1 MQYKDPESKSK
12 SKASKHDTKPDF
24 VYDPDNKDQNNSDE
38 ESLLASQLDPMGK
51 EDQIIDPKLEKR
63 ARRRKKAKRIIL
75 FVLLFI
81 FLAGGGAFAYLFS
94 RANKISTNPFNFST
108 KLKGESE
115 GRVNILLLGVGD
127 PGHDGETLADTNMVV
142 SLDTKNNKVAMISVP
157 RDTRVFIPSEGYV
170 KINNAHAIGQAKTP
184 PKGIELAQKTVEDTL
199 GIPIQYYV
207 RANFS
212 GLKDAVD
219 AVGGIEVDVKEPL
232 NDPEYPCD
240 KNQYKSCGFK
250 ISAGPTKMDGSTAL
264 KYARCRKGTCGDDF
278 GRAIR
283 QQEVLQAVRTKA
295 VSSETLTDPKKLAS
309 LIDAAANN
317 ISTNMSLSEIQ
328 RAYELSK
335 KVPTENITSI
345 VFSTNPNGFLK
356 QDPSSSDLLPVGGN
370 FDEIKKFVK
379 EIFTVGA
386 LWSEDAKIIVE
397 NGTATV
403 GLAGKF
409 EAKLANAGVPIQ
421 ILAIQNATTKDYS
434 TSQIID
440 YSGGKKPQTIKYLED
455 LLGVKATLPAEAS
468 KSTGSQDITVIL
480 GSDYADKVSQT
491 GTASE

>member
-1 MQYKDPESKSK
+1 M
-12 SKASKHDTKPDF
+12 
-24 VYDPDNKDQNNSDE
+24 
-38 ESLLASQLDPMGK
+38 
-51 EDQIIDPKLEKR
+51 
-63 ARRRKKAKRIIL
+63 
-75 FVLLFI
+75 
-81 FLAGGGAFAYLFS
+81 
-94 RANKISTNPFNFST
+94 
-108 KLKGESE
+108 
-115 GRVNILLLGVGD
+115 NILLLGVGD

-386 LWSEDAKIIVE
+386 LWSEVSKCRC
-397 NGTATV
+397 
-403 GLAGKF
+403 
-409 EAKLANAGVPIQ
+409 ANP
-421 ILAIQNATTKDYS
+421 D
-434 TSQIID
+434 TSYTECNHQR
-440 YSGGKKPQTIKYLED
+440 
-455 LLGVKATLPAEAS
+455 LL
-468 KSTGSQDITVIL
+468 D
-480 GSDYADKVSQT
+480 
-491 GTASE
+491 